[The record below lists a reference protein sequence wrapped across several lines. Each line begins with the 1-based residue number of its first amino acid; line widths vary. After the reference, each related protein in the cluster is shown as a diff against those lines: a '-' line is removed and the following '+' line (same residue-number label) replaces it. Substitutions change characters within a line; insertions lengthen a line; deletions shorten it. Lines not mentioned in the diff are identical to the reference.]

1 MKQIRDISNRQN
13 ETDNEGWNDLPCNLF
28 FVRGNLIWMTFVPNT
43 HRRRQRD
50 STVELSRVVVA
61 SASAVCIEFAT
72 SSRRLPTSADENLET
87 EHVENLSCPVEPS
100 WVVSAV
106 CTHPSTVVT
115 QFTILQPICDWCRKL
130 ETGSWLTT
138 GAFTP
143 PTPRNSTSLSAN
155 CSDSS
160 RLVETVAN
168 YMCSCEFNTHRWR
181 NSTRQLSCVGVGGV
195 YWALGRRK
203 YTWSLT
209 SPCQPLCHIHRTPSS
224 QQPVATAFSGI
235 YFCNLRVDDI
245 NTIHSSVVSWRRSVS
260 RTEWWTMGII
270 WLRQYV

>member
-1 MKQIRDISNRQN
+1 MKQIRDRSNRQN

-61 SASAVCIEFAT
+61 SASAM
-72 SSRRLPTSADENLET
+72 
-87 EHVENLSCPVEPS
+87 
-100 WVVSAV
+100 

-130 ETGSWLTT
+130 ETGSRLTT

-209 SPCQPLCHIHRTPSS
+209 SPCQPLCHIHRTLSS

-270 WLRQYV
+270 WLRQYF